1 MEINLIISSLAVGA
15 QLVSVYYAIRLL
27 RFAEK
32 RVIAIVFVLTVSL
45 MTLRRLIALER
56 LISQGVMKTDLFS
69 ETAALFISLL
79 ILYGIISI
87 ARVFKS
93 EEEDRNSA
101 ASYETLYRTLFDE
114 SPDGVV
120 LVDVK
125 GDICDFNEKTNWQ
138 LGYTREEF
146 SKLRISDI
154 DPVESPADI
163 RAGLEK
169 VLKDGRGA
177 FEVKHKTKQG
187 SIRDVLVIMNTLELS
202 GQTFFLGIWRDIT
215 EQKEAEEVLRRKKMQ
230 LQAVLETTAEGF
242 MAADDKDRTI
252 TANRRLAGFWRI
264 HQAMID
270 NDDDNTILNYVMD
283 QLTNPDAFLNKVRG
297 LRPSF
302 SDETDG
308 TMLH

>member
-1 MEINLIISSLAVGA
+1 L
-15 QLVSVYYAIRLL
+15 
-27 RFAEK
+27 FA
-32 RVIAIVFVLTVSL
+32 
-45 MTLRRLIALER
+45 
-56 LISQGVMKTDLFS
+56 

-93 EEEDRNSA
+93 EEKDRNAA
-101 ASYETLYRTLFDE
+101 ASFEKLYRTLFDE
-114 SPDGVV
+114 SPDGVL
-120 LVDVK
+120 LVDAK
-125 GDICDFNEKTNWQ
+125 GDIFDFNEKSNGQ

-187 SIRDVLVIMNTLELS
+187 SIRDVLVIMQTLELS
-202 GQTFFLGIWRDIT
+202 GQTFFLCIWRDIT
-215 EQKEAEEVLRRKKMQ
+215 EQKQAEEVLRRKNMQ
-230 LQAVLETTAEGF
+230 LQAVLEATAEGIV
-242 MAADDKDRTI
+242 AADDKGRT
-252 TANRRLAGFWRI
+252 TAATRRLAEFWKV
-264 HQAMID
+264 HHAVID
-270 NDDDNTILNYVMD
+270 TDDDTTILNYVLD
-283 QLTNPDAFLNKVRG
+283 HLANPDAVLKKVRG

-302 SDETDG
+302 TDETDG
-308 TMLH
+308 TMIH

>member
-15 QLVSVYYAIRLL
+15 QLVSVYFAVRLM
-27 RFAEK
+27 RFTEK
-32 RVIAIVFVLTVSL
+32 RVIAIVFVLAVSL

-56 LISQGVMKTDLFS
+56 IFSHAVIKTDLFA
-69 ETAALFISLL
+69 ETAALFVSLL

-93 EEEDRNSA
+93 EEKDRNAA
-101 ASYETLYRTLFDE
+101 ASFEKLYRTLFDE
-114 SPDGVV
+114 SPDGVL
-120 LVDVK
+120 LVDAN
-125 GDICDFNEKTNWQ
+125 GDIFDFNEKSNGQ

-187 SIRDVLVIMNTLELS
+187 TIRDVLVIMQTLELS
-202 GQTFFLGIWRDIT
+202 GQTFFLCIWRDIT
-215 EQKEAEEVLRRKKMQ
+215 EQKLAEEVLRRKNLQ
-230 LQAVLETTAEGF
+230 LQAVLEATEGIF
-242 MAADDKDRTI
+242 AVDDKGRKM
-252 TANRRLAGFWRI
+252 TANRRLAEFWKS
-264 HQAMID
+264 HQAVID
-270 NDDDNTILNYVMD
+270 TGDDNTILNYVLD
-283 QLTNPDAFLNKVRG
+283 KLVNPDAVRNKVRG

-302 SDETDG
+302 TDKIS
-308 TMLH
+308 